1 MSRWV
6 GIVVSGSGAVLVD
19 AEIPDGDEPIVIQ
32 SDQTLRLPTGPRER
46 AYSIMHQQCVNYL
59 RENDIE
65 RVVIM
70 ASAVTRAGGG
80 VAHLESAELRG
91 VVTAAAAS
99 VCPTEQLK
107 KASISKSFGER
118 KSDEYLIDDEFWNES
133 IEGAVR
139 VGSRMAALLLLAVR
153 KAA

>member
-6 GIVVSGSGAVLVD
+6 GMVVSGSAAVLVD
-19 AEIPDGDEPIVIQ
+19 AEVPEGDEPIVVQ

-46 AYSIMHQQCVNYL
+46 AYSLMHQQCVNYL
-59 RENDIE
+59 RENEIE
-65 RVVIM
+65 RFFVM
-70 ASAVTRAGGG
+70 ASAVNRAGGG

-118 KSDEYLIDDEFWNES
+118 KSDAYLADEEFWEES
-133 IEGAVR
+133 VEGAVR
-139 VGSRMAALLLLAVR
+139 AGSRMAALLLLAAR
-153 KAA
+153 KAG

>member
-1 MSRWV
+1 M
-6 GIVVSGSGAVLVD
+6 VVSGSGTVIVD
-19 AEIPDGDEPIVIQ
+19 AEVPDGDAPIVIQ
-32 SDQTLRLPTGPRER
+32 SDQTIRLPTGPRER
-46 AYSIMHQQCVNYL
+46 AYALVHQQCVNYL
-59 RENDIE
+59 RENEIE
-65 RVVIM
+65 RVFIM

-107 KASISKSFGER
+107 KASISKTFGER
-118 KSDEYLIDDEFWNES
+118 KADQYLADEDFWDES
-133 IEGAVR
+133 VDGVVR
-139 VGSRMAALLLLAVR
+139 AGSRMAALLLLAAR